1 MRVTSYT
8 IPIELLERAR
18 IQSVQELGTAAGFVE
33 VAEVPVVV
41 VLELVVPVLVV
52 LVLVVLDEAFTPGEH
67 VLRLPHPAPPAFL
80 FLYQINSCF

>member
-52 LVLVVLDEAFTPGEH
+52 LVLVVLDEASRRESTCCGCHTQRPCISVF
-67 VLRLPHPAPPAFL
+67 V
-80 FLYQINSCF
+80 SD

>member
-41 VLELVVPVLVV
+41 VLKLAVL
-52 LVLVVLDEAFTPGEH
+52 AAG
-67 VLRLPHPAPPAFL
+67 R
-80 FLYQINSCF
+80 